1 MGKMKQIAMI
11 IAENDV
17 ETLEMMISL
26 AMRNDRSNVFYRG
39 ETYTME
45 QANNM
50 LSYIYD
56 ELNKIRRAE
65 QSTE

>member
-11 IAENDV
+11 IAEQDV
-17 ETLEMMISL
+17 DTLETMISL
-26 AMRNDRSNVFYRG
+26 AKRHERNTVFYRG

-50 LSYIYD
+50 LNFIYD
-56 ELNKIRRAE
+56 EINKIRRSE
-65 QSTE
+65 QSPE